1 MKTLS
6 PILGDLLE
14 KIYTNK
20 KLTTREMDFSSRN
33 LWIKV
38 ARDHD
43 LVKIEGLGERNQ
55 FVYAL
60 TEKGKKV
67 VELWIQMKPLL
78 DGKMKKKGEKF
89 DTKLETNN

>member
-6 PILGDLLE
+6 PILGGLLE
-14 KIYTNK
+14 KIYINK
-20 KLTTREMDFSSRN
+20 KMTTREMDFSSRN

-43 LVKIEGLGERNQ
+43 FVKVNGLGERNE

-60 TEKGKKV
+60 TEKGIKV

-78 DGKMKKKGEKF
+78 NGNMRKKTDKF
-89 DTKLETNN
+89 VEGNN

>member
-14 KIYTNK
+14 RIYTNK

-43 LVKIEGLGERNQ
+43 FVKVNGLGERNQ
-55 FVYAL
+55 FVYIL
-60 TEKGKKV
+60 TEKGIKV

-78 DGKMKKKGEKF
+78 DGKMKKKTDKF
-89 DTKLETNN
+89 VENNN

>member
-14 KIYTNK
+14 RIYSNK

-43 LVKIEGLGERNQ
+43 FVKVEGLGERNQ
-55 FVYAL
+55 FVYVL
-60 TEKGKKV
+60 TEKGVKM

-78 DGKMKKKGEKF
+78 NGNKIKKKEKF
-89 DTKLETNN
+89 VQTNN

>member
-14 KIYTNK
+14 KIHINK
-20 KLTTREMDFSSRN
+20 KLTTRQMDFSSRN

-43 LVKIEGLGERNQ
+43 LVKVNGLGERNQ
-55 FVYAL
+55 FVYVL
-60 TEKGKKV
+60 TEKGLKV

-78 DGKMKKKGEKF
+78 DGKMKKKGDKF
-89 DTKLETNN
+89 PETGNT